1 MLRHA
6 PANAHDPP
14 TKQMN
19 ELIISYVNRLAS
31 VKAMPP
37 ITSGV
42 TNSQLKAIARMQG
55 ISSRGPQL
63 VVTSSTVLT
72 KQLRELQRNGRID
85 RSWDLNADKA
95 TLPAPTVHVED
106 VHTQQTIFAARR
118 VNRGVIAHEISR
130 LGYYKNDS
138 IIELSENLARPVDG
152 ALYYHPFG
160 SPLRLTPTRGSIGDR
175 VISTRRLL
183 EDLQG
188 TRKAV
193 DSPINAWVSDNSTMS
208 GLAQHPYVL
217 SVNRPTSESLL
228 CVHARLLRPKV
239 EQAPR
244 PQEVRTLDINFD
256 SMATWN
262 NILEELFN
270 VDRIVAA
277 AALIRSS
284 GEMSMGLDFEHPR
297 AKLWIAIASQL
308 AYTDGFVVELSTKA
322 RASGQSSS
330 TDSEPAEDAW
340 LKSLSNAPQYM
351 HLVEVLASL

>member
-1 MLRHA
+1 
-6 PANAHDPP
+6 
-14 TKQMN
+14 
-19 ELIISYVNRLAS
+19 
-31 VKAMPP
+31 
-37 ITSGV
+37 
-42 TNSQLKAIARMQG
+42 
-55 ISSRGPQL
+55 
-63 VVTSSTVLT
+63 
-72 KQLRELQRNGRID
+72 
-85 RSWDLNADKA
+85 
-95 TLPAPTVHVED
+95 
-106 VHTQQTIFAARR
+106 
-118 VNRGVIAHEISR
+118 
-130 LGYYKNDS
+130 
-138 IIELSENLARPVDG
+138 
-152 ALYYHPFG
+152 
-160 SPLRLTPTRGSIGDR
+160 
-175 VISTRRLL
+175 
-183 EDLQG
+183 
-188 TRKAV
+188 
-193 DSPINAWVSDNSTMS
+193 
-208 GLAQHPYVL
+208 
-217 SVNRPTSESLL
+217 
-228 CVHARLLRPKV
+228 V